1 MGTVPAP
8 NIVADIQAGQQGY
21 RDSLEEYAR
30 STALQNSADL
40 LEQQKKQAALQN
52 EQTQRGLAD
61 QDATTDAFLKWNHKD
76 PNELAAAVVKNGGSA
91 TAAQAIQQHFLGL
104 RKTASDIAKQDAE
117 TGSKQLETRISQYN
131 QDAGRLS
138 ALDSV
143 PDEEFNQHLLS
154 EGQKLAASQDP
165 QEQQSG
171 QHIMQLAQ
179 LPVDQARKQLKVIE
193 HALLGEK
200 EQHEQ
205 AFKDAEAA
213 KNTAAAAKDKAET
226 GWQKFPE
233 LGLLVNTE
241 TGETK
246 SVGGGAVATPGM
258 LESKY
263 VALAAKKAAG
273 QPLAKDDAAFMK
285 GYEKFKTLVPIANFN
300 LQNNGA
306 AADNNGNPSA
316 IAQAIAENRM
326 KWTEAVSPRTPQ
338 ATKNAIM
345 AQVFKLNPQYDTS
358 EFGLET
364 EAAKKAR
371 SGAWAD
377 TRIAFNTAIDHSQ
390 QLLDTIDA
398 LKNHDTKKLNSLTN
412 FFKTEF
418 GSAAVP
424 TFDAVANAYN
434 HEITSVIAKGHIT
447 DAEVA
452 AGHAV
457 LGDTASP
464 EALRSV
470 VTAYKQL
477 AKSKRDELDKMIKGT
492 AGNKANSVMNVKSDG
507 ESGGAATTHKVGDLI
522 TQNGS
527 TFKVSR
533 VDAKGKVLAADPQ

>member
-1 MGTVPAP
+1 MGTIPAP

-179 LPVDQARKQLKVIE
+179 LPVAQARQQLKVIE

-263 VALAAKKAAG
+263 VALAAKKAAK
-273 QPLAKDDAAFMK
+273 QPLSSDDAAFMK
-285 GYEKFKTLVPIANFN
+285 GYEKFKTLVPITNFN
-300 LQNNGA
+300 LQNAGATGSNGQ
-306 AADNNGNPSA
+306 PSA
-316 IAQAIAENRM
+316 IAKAIADGDM
-326 KWTEAVSPRTPQ
+326 KWNDVISARTPMSVKQSLLAEIKQLKPDFNSGDFDVEKKVREKFTSGNVADQLMAINTAREHMKTFRRLADALNNGNVQLLNKVGNEIGVQFGSDKATNMHIAAQ
-338 ATKNAIM
+338 AFGGEVGRAFDGAGVVASERKQAEDAYKDSLSKGQFSGAIDTVDELL
-345 AQVFKLNPQYDTS
+345 AGKQRSAKQSYDTGR
-358 EFGLET
+358 EGKPNFGQ
-364 EAAKKAR
+364 
-371 SGAWAD
+371 GA
-377 TRIAFNTAIDHSQ
+377 
-390 QLLDTIDA
+390 
-398 LKNHDTKKLNSLTN
+398 
-412 FFKTEF
+412 
-418 GSAAVP
+418 G
-424 TFDAVANAYN
+424 
-434 HEITSVIAKGHIT
+434 
-447 DAEVA
+447 
-452 AGHAV
+452 
-457 LGDTASP
+457 
-464 EALRSV
+464 
-470 VTAYKQL
+470 
-477 AKSKRDELDKMIKGT
+477 
-492 AGNKANSVMNVKSDG
+492 
-507 ESGGAATTHKVGDLI
+507 GGAATTHKVGDLI